1 MKRTRI
7 EKIDENIPEK
17 FKEFLE
23 GAELYDSSSS
33 PEARV
38 YFIDKECGF
47 YLKRAARGS
56 LYNECVMTDYFHKKG
71 LGAEVLGYCSESF
84 DWLLTR
90 RVMGEDATHIDF
102 ISHPKRLCDFL
113 GKTLRELHE
122 SDFSACPVMNR
133 NEGYISLVE
142 ENFKKG
148 IFDLSLTEKLYHFK
162 SSDEAFKIFSEGKS
176 SLKGEVLLHGDYC
189 LPNVMLNRDFTLSG
203 FIDLG
208 NGGVGDRH
216 IDIFWGRW
224 TLLFNLGTDK
234 YADRFFDAYGRDK
247 IDLDKLKIIAA
258 AEVFG

>member
-1 MKRTRI
+1 MKRTLLSAPP
-7 EKIDENIPEK
+7 DWVPES
-17 FKEFLE
+17 LRHLCS
-23 GAELYDSSSS
+23 GAKVYDSSCS

-38 YFIDKECGF
+38 IYIDRDCGYF
-47 YLKRAARGS
+47 LKTSARGTLAREAAMAS
-56 LYNECVMTDYFHKKG
+56 YFHKKG
-71 LGAEVLGYCSESF
+71 LTARVCEYVCADRDF
-84 DWLLTR
+84 LLTE
-90 RVMGEDATHIDF
+90 RVPGEDATAQKYLSD
-102 ISHPKRLCDFL
+102 PYRLAKVA
-113 GKTLRELHE
+113 GQMLRELHE
-122 SDFSACPVMNR
+122 TDFSACPVMNR
-133 NEGYISLVE
+133 NECYISLVE

-162 SSDEAFKIFSEGKS
+162 SSEEAYKIFSEGKS

-224 TLLFNLGTDK
+224 TLLVNLGTDK

-247 IDLDKLKIIAA
+247 IDEDKLKIIAA